1 MQRGLS
7 PAMYVV
13 FARKYRPDRFE
24 DVVGQQHVTRTL
36 QNAVRSGRVAHAYL
50 FCGSR
55 GVGKTTV
62 ARILAKALNC
72 VKGPTPEPCG
82 ECDSC
87 RRIAT
92 GDDLDVMEI
101 DGASNRGIDQ
111 VRDLRQNVGLAP
123 AHSRFKI
130 YYIDEVHML
139 TEPAFNALLKTL
151 EEPPQHVK
159 FIFSTTDA
167 QKLPETVKSRCQ
179 RFDFRR
185 IADAEIVA
193 WLGSIAE
200 KEGVQVEDGVLAAV
214 ARAARGGLRDAL
226 GALDQLAAFGETIT
240 MSDVQAVLGTVDRRA
255 LTEITDSLAA
265 EDTTAALAAL
275 DRLLFEGT
283 DVEDFADQLS
293 QYLRD
298 LVVARYCGTEAPML
312 AGSTADAETLERQ
325 SQLFSPEQITYMI
338 QLLREAKLR
347 ARRDSTGRIALEL
360 AVIKMSRLS
369 ELAPLTE
376 ALRDLQEGDARPG
389 PAPAARP
396 RAPGPLG
403 APQPAPSG
411 SRAASAL
418 HSMKEKLKNHKGG
431 TSVGRPGA
439 EAAADEGPDAPAPA
453 ASSAA
458 APAPEGIDEVTYRQ
472 IVSSADEPEAAVEA
486 MQEPALLRAFVEAD
500 KVVGLQPLKVERR
513 RRPQAPQ
520 ERDEE
525 EGG

>member
-1 MQRGLS
+1 
-7 PAMYVV
+7 MYVV
-13 FARKYRPDRFE
+13 FARKYRPERFD

-36 QNAVRSGRVAHAYL
+36 QNAVRGGRVAHAYL

-62 ARILAKALNC
+62 ARILAKSLNC
-72 VKGPTPEPCG
+72 AEGPTPEPCG

-123 AHSRFKI
+123 AHSRFKV

-151 EEPPQHVK
+151 EEPPRHVK
-159 FIFSTTDA
+159 FIFSTTDP

-193 WLGSIAE
+193 WLQSIAE
-200 KEGVQVEDGVLAAV
+200 KEGLQVEDGVLAAV

-226 GALDQLAAFGETIT
+226 GALDQLAAFGESIT
-240 MSDVQAVLGTVDRRA
+240 MADVRTVLGTVDRTA
-255 LTEITDSLAA
+255 LTEITDALAA
-265 EDTTAALAAL
+265 EDTAAALGAL

-298 LVVARYCGTEAPML
+298 LVVARYCGTDAPML
-312 AGSTADAETLERQ
+312 AGSAADAGTLERQ

-369 ELAPLTE
+369 ELAPVTE
-376 ALRDLQEGDARPG
+376 ALKDLEGGGGGAGTAPASRRGAPGAQPDGPAAAPASGAAAAALKSMKERLQRRNSGAPSARPTAVA
-389 PAPAARP
+389 PAP
-396 RAPGPLG
+396 
-403 APQPAPSG
+403 APQPA
-411 SRAASAL
+411 A
-418 HSMKEKLKNHKGG
+418 
-431 TSVGRPGA
+431 
-439 EAAADEGPDAPAPA
+439 APAGTPPPA
-453 ASSAA
+453 AR
-458 APAPEGIDEVTYRQ
+458 APEGISDVKYRQ
-472 IVSSADEPEAAVEA
+472 LVASADEPEAAVEA
-486 MQEPALLRAFVEAD
+486 LNEPALLRAFVEAD
-500 KVVGLQPLKVERR
+500 KTVGLQPLKVERR
-513 RRPQAPQ
+513 PQHQDAP
-520 ERDEE
+520 EPEE
-525 EGG
+525 EEPGE